1 MTLDTLIAPTINGD
15 RMVRSPENK
24 SLVGTIMIV
33 DDEPINIKVAQK
45 YLRQAG
51 YERFITTQDSRQAME
66 LIRGEHPDLVILD
79 IMMPH
84 VSGLHILEAVRSDI
98 QLHHLPV
105 LILTAAADEE
115 TKFRALDLG
124 ATDFLNKPVKSADLL
139 PRVRNSLLLKAHID
153 QQAEYSSRLEL
164 EVRQRTADL
173 AKSRK
178 ELVHVLAC
186 AAEHRDQETG
196 NHVVR
201 VGSYA
206 GLIARQLG
214 MNELRVELIEQAA
227 ILHDVGK
234 LGISD
239 TILLKSGRL
248 TPQEFA
254 TMQRHCE
261 FGSNIL
267 QAKPISAGQ
276 RETIQGPPGAISSP
290 ILQIAAI
297 IAASHHE
304 KWDGSG
310 YPAGLRGEA
319 IPLEARITAVA
330 DVFDALSSQRPYKQ
344 ALPYPECFAILEQG
358 RAKHFDPQVLD
369 AFFARRE
376 EVLAIAAELADT
388 FELPPSTN

>member
-1 MTLDTLIAPTINGD
+1 M
-15 RMVRSPENK
+15 
-24 SLVGTIMIV
+24 
-33 DDEPINIKVAQK
+33 
-45 YLRQAG
+45 
-51 YERFITTQDSRQAME
+51 
-66 LIRGEHPDLVILD
+66 
-79 IMMPH
+79 
-84 VSGLHILEAVRSDI
+84 
-98 QLHHLPV
+98 
-105 LILTAAADEE
+105 
-115 TKFRALDLG
+115 
-124 ATDFLNKPVKSADLL
+124 KPADLL

-164 EVRQRTADL
+164 EVRERTADL
-173 AKSRK
+173 AKSRQ

-201 VGSYA
+201 VGRYA

-214 MNELRVELIEQAA
+214 MNELRVEVIEQAA

-239 TILLKSGRL
+239 TILLKPDRL
-248 TPQEFA
+248 TTQEFA
-254 TMQRHCE
+254 NIQRHCE

-267 QAKPISAGQ
+267 QAKPTSAGQ
-276 RETIQGPPGAISSP
+276 RQIIQGPPDAISSP
-290 ILQIAAI
+290 ILRIAAI

-330 DVFDALSSQRPYKQ
+330 DVFDALSSQRPYKK
-344 ALPYPECFAILEQG
+344 ALPYQECFAILEQG
-358 RAKHFDPQVLD
+358 RGKHFDREVLD

-376 EVLAIAAELADT
+376 ELLAIATELADT
-388 FELPPSTN
+388 FELPASTN